1 MKFIINFANMKT
13 QIDLNEAS
21 ENSLAVLK
29 KVAIINDRKSAKK
42 EDLILLAIELAE
54 KTINNSDDETLIN
67 LTGLKKTI

>member
-1 MKFIINFANMKT
+1 MKT